1 MTNYTNKMLLRHG
14 KRWQIDELD
23 DGELGEQKCTQ
34 KVGILLG
41 PTKKWRI
48 KRIDKLNDDE
58 IDEFYCILLTWH
70 LCDKLMGSVIFFYW
84 NSIFCAHFKIVI
96 ASYKVNSLFGVL

>member
-41 PTKKWRI
+41 PTKK
-48 KRIDKLNDDE
+48 
-58 IDEFYCILLTWH
+58 
-70 LCDKLMGSVIFFYW
+70 
-84 NSIFCAHFKIVI
+84 
-96 ASYKVNSLFGVL
+96 